1 MKEKRSENQKRV
13 ADKTK
18 HADKKAPVEEEAKV
32 KKTSKKAPVEEAE
45 VVEKAKKASKKPK
58 KEKKPTDKLADKSGL
73 TIFLQHIFGDA
84 QKRTL
89 RRLVK
94 RVEEINKLG
103 AKYSEMDDEELQA
116 QTEKLKSRLKK
127 IQKQDQAKLALAKV
141 KGAKNADKEDKK
153 AAKKAKKEDKKAK
166 IAEANRALD
175 KILPDAFALV
185 REASDRV
192 LKLRPFDVQLIG
204 GIVLH
209 EGNVAEMKTGEGKT
223 LVATLPA
230 YLNALTG
237 RGVHIVTVND
247 YLAQRDAGWM
257 GELYIFLG
265 LTVGVIINEASFT
278 YDPEYENEDHDDERL
293 RHLRP
298 CTRKEAYQCNVTYG
312 TNNEFGFD
320 YLRDNMVQD
329 AQYLRQRELN
339 FAIVDEVDS
348 ILIDEART
356 PLIISAPAADNPES
370 YYQFAK
376 VCAQLSDEDY
386 IVDEKRR
393 TVALTDKGVEKVQKI
408 LGVDTLYTTE
418 NTRIVYHLEQ
428 ALRAETLFK
437 RDKDYVVTN
446 SGEVMIVDEH
456 TGRLMHGRR
465 YNEGLHQAIEAK
477 EGVQVREESTTLATV
492 SFQNF
497 FRLYN
502 KLSGMTGTAFTEAEE
517 FQQIYA
523 LDVIQIPPN
532 KPIIRVDKDDLI
544 YRTEAA
550 KLKAIAA
557 EVKKYH
563 DRGQPV
569 LVGSDSI
576 ANNERIAAY
585 LEKEGIPFELLN
597 AKNNEREAAIIA
609 KAGEKGAVTLATN
622 MAGRGTDI
630 KLAPGVAELG
640 GLVVIGTARHDSRR
654 VDNQLRGRGGRQG
667 DPGTTQFFVS
677 CEDDLMRIFQGDRI
691 AMIMQRLGVDD
702 DMPIQNKTVSKTL
715 ENAQKRIEGFNFD
728 SRKNV
733 VQYDNVINRHR
744 KVVYTMRRKILDG
757 DNIRPEITRLY
768 KEEIAEL
775 VQFSSRVNKKFA
787 ENFKR
792 VFDLDDDLIDTIG
805 LMRKEKDRYKLALAA
820 VEEMYHDKEVE
831 FGEEVMRKAE
841 REIYLNVLDT
851 LWMQHLENM
860 QHLREGIHWR
870 SVGQRDPL
878 VEYRSES
885 QKLFDGLQRA
895 LREEVMHILLN
906 LKMQDMGVV
915 ADDKYETE
923 LTKMADSATNK
934 GVNEVSAGVKNM
946 DDEFTKDENGVSKP
960 AENSGVPKT
969 ATGKN
974 TNKNAKRNAA
984 RKSKKKARQNKKKG
998 RR

>member
-1 MKEKRSENQKRV
+1 MKEKRSEHQKKV
-13 ADKTK
+13 ETQKSK
-18 HADKKAPVEEEAKV
+18 KSVKAP
-32 KKTSKKAPVEEAE
+32 
-45 VVEKAKKASKKPK
+45 
-58 KEKKPTDKLADKSGL
+58 KEKKPTDKLADK
-73 TIFLQHIFGDA
+73 TATTKFLQHIFGDA
-84 QKRTL
+84 QKRNL
-89 RRLVK
+89 RRLRG
-94 RVEEINKLG
+94 RVAEINKLSD
-103 AKYSEMDDEELQA
+103 KYTSMSKKELQE
-116 QTEKLKSRLKK
+116 QTEVLKK
-127 IQKQDQAKLALAKV
+127 RLSKLQKQNQAKIAAAKV
-141 KGAKNADKEDKK
+141 KAGKKSDKK
-153 AAKKAKKEDKKAK
+153 SDKTTKKVDPKQVN
-166 IAEANRALD
+166 IANTNKALD
-175 KILPDAFALV
+175 QILPDAFALV
-185 REASDRV
+185 REASERI
-192 LKLRPFDVQLIG
+192 LKMRPFDVQLIG
-204 GIVLH
+204 GIALH

-223 LVATLPA
+223 LVATLPV

-237 RGVHIVTVND
+237 RGVHVVTVND

-257 GELYIFLG
+257 GELYNFLG
-265 LTVGVIINEASFT
+265 LSVGVIINEASFV
-278 YDPEYENEDHDDERL
+278 YDAEYENEDHDDPRFK
-293 RHLRP
+293 HLKP
-298 CTRKEAYQCNVTYG
+298 ATRKEAYLCDVTYG

-320 YLRDNMVQD
+320 YLRDNMVKD
-329 AQYLRQRELN
+329 PEYLRQRELN

-356 PLIISAPAADNPES
+356 PLIISAPAGDNPES

-376 VCAQLSDEDY
+376 VAAQLSDNDY
-386 IVDEKRR
+386 IIDEKRR
-393 TVALTDKGVEKVQKI
+393 TVALTDEGVDKVQKI
-408 LGVDTLYTTE
+408 LGVETLYSTA
-418 NTRIVYHLEQ
+418 NTRLVYHMEQ

-446 SGEVMIVDEH
+446 SGEVVIVDEH
-456 TGRLMHGRR
+456 TGRLMNGRR

-477 EGVQVREESTTLATV
+477 EGVQVRQESTTLATI

-532 KPIIRVDKDDLI
+532 KKIARVDKDDLI

-550 KLKAIAA
+550 KLKAVAA

-563 DRGQPV
+563 EKGQPV
-569 LVGSDSI
+569 LIGSDSI

-585 LEKEGIPFELLN
+585 LQKEGIPFELLN
-597 AKNNEREAAIIA
+597 AKNNEREAAIIE

-630 KLAPGVAELG
+630 KLGKGVKELG

-691 AMIMQRLGVDD
+691 ALLMQRLGIDD
-702 DMPIQNKTVSKTL
+702 DMPIRNKAVSKTL
-715 ENAQKRIEGFNFD
+715 EQAQKRIEGFNFD

-744 KVVYTMRRKILDG
+744 KVVYTMRRRILDG
-757 DNIRPEITRLY
+757 DNIRPEISRLY
-768 KEEIAEL
+768 KDEIAEL
-775 VQFSSRVNKKFA
+775 TQFSSRVNKDFVA
-787 ENFKR
+787 NFKK
-792 VFDLDDDLIDTIG
+792 VFDLDDDLLETIG

-820 VEEMYHDKEVE
+820 VEELYSDKELE
-831 FGEEVMRKAE
+831 FGEDTMRKIE
-841 REIYLNVLDT
+841 REVYLQVLDT

-878 VEYRSES
+878 VEYRAES

-895 LREEVMHILLN
+895 LREEVMKILLSVR
-906 LKMQDMGVV
+906 LQDVNELS
-915 ADDKYETE
+915 DDNYDTE
-923 LTKMADSATNK
+923 LTKMAESATEK
-934 GVNEVSAGVKNM
+934 GVNEVSAGAKNM
-946 DDEFTKDENGVSKP
+946 DDEFSKDENGLTKVETRTTVAS
-960 AENSGVPKT
+960 
-969 ATGKN
+969 GKN
-974 TNKNAKRNAA
+974 TNRNTKRNQA
-984 RKSKKKARQNKKKG
+984 RKDKKKARQNKKRG
-998 RR
+998 RK

>member
-1 MKEKRSENQKRV
+1 MKEKRSEHQKKV
-13 ADKTK
+13 ETQKSK
-18 HADKKAPVEEEAKV
+18 KSVKAP
-32 KKTSKKAPVEEAE
+32 
-45 VVEKAKKASKKPK
+45 
-58 KEKKPTDKLADKSGL
+58 KEKKPTDKLADK
-73 TIFLQHIFGDA
+73 TATTKFLQHIFGDA
-84 QKRTL
+84 QKRNL
-89 RRLVK
+89 RRLRG
-94 RVEEINKLG
+94 RVAEINKLSD
-103 AKYSEMDDEELQA
+103 KYASMSKNELQE
-116 QTEKLKSRLKK
+116 QTEVLKK
-127 IQKQDQAKLALAKV
+127 RLSKLQKQNQAKIAAAKV
-141 KGAKNADKEDKK
+141 KAGKKSDKK
-153 AAKKAKKEDKKAK
+153 SDKATKKVDPKQIN
-166 IAEANRALD
+166 IANTNKALD
-175 KILPDAFALV
+175 QILPDAFALV
-185 REASDRV
+185 REASERI
-192 LKLRPFDVQLIG
+192 LKMRPFDVQLIG

-223 LVATLPA
+223 LVATLPV

-237 RGVHIVTVND
+237 RGVHVVTVND

-257 GELYIFLG
+257 GELYNFLG
-265 LTVGVIINEASFT
+265 LSVGVIINEASFV
-278 YDPEYENEDHDDERL
+278 YDAEYENEDHDDPRL
-293 RHLRP
+293 KHLKP
-298 CTRKEAYQCNVTYG
+298 ATRKEAYLCDVTYG

-320 YLRDNMVQD
+320 YLRDNMVKD
-329 AQYLRQRELN
+329 PEYLRQRELN

-356 PLIISAPAADNPES
+356 PLIISAPAGDNPES

-376 VCAQLSDEDY
+376 VAAQLADNDY
-386 IVDEKRR
+386 IIDEKRR
-393 TVALTDKGVEKVQKI
+393 TVALTDEGVDKVQKI
-408 LGVDTLYTTE
+408 LGVETLYSTA
-418 NTRIVYHLEQ
+418 NTRLVYHMEQ

-446 SGEVMIVDEH
+446 SGEVVIVDEH
-456 TGRLMHGRR
+456 TGRLMNGRR

-477 EGVQVREESTTLATV
+477 EGVQVRQESTTLATI

-532 KPIIRVDKDDLI
+532 KKIVRVDKDDLI

-550 KLKAIAA
+550 KLKAVAA

-563 DRGQPV
+563 EKGQPV
-569 LVGSDSI
+569 LIGSDSI

-585 LEKEGIPFELLN
+585 LQKEGIPFELLN
-597 AKNNEREAAIIA
+597 AKNNEREAAIIE

-630 KLAPGVAELG
+630 KLGKGVKELG

-691 AMIMQRLGVDD
+691 ALLMQRLGIDD
-702 DMPIQNKTVSKTL
+702 DMPIRNKTVSKTL
-715 ENAQKRIEGFNFD
+715 EQAQKRIEGFNFD

-744 KVVYTMRRKILDG
+744 KVVYTMRRRILDG
-757 DNIRPEITRLY
+757 DNIRPEISRLY
-768 KEEIAEL
+768 KDEIAEL
-775 VQFSSRVNKKFA
+775 TQFSSRVNKDFVA
-787 ENFKR
+787 NFKK
-792 VFDLDDDLIDTIG
+792 VFDLDDDLLETIG

-820 VEEMYHDKEVE
+820 VEELYSDKELE
-831 FGEEVMRKAE
+831 FGEDTMRKIE
-841 REIYLNVLDT
+841 REVYLQVLDT

-878 VEYRSES
+878 VEYRAES

-895 LREEVMHILLN
+895 LREEVMKILLSVR
-906 LKMQDMGVV
+906 LQDVNELS
-915 ADDKYETE
+915 DDNYDTE
-923 LTKMADSATNK
+923 LTKMAESATEK
-934 GVNEVSAGVKNM
+934 GVNEVSAGTKNM
-946 DDEFTKDENGVSKP
+946 DDEFSKDENGLTKVETRTTIAS
-960 AENSGVPKT
+960 
-969 ATGKN
+969 GKN
-974 TNKNAKRNAA
+974 TNRNTKRNQA
-984 RKSKKKARQNKKKG
+984 RKDKKKARQNKKRG
-998 RR
+998 RK

>member
-1 MKEKRSENQKRV
+1 MKEKRSEHQKKV
-13 ADKTK
+13 ETQKSK
-18 HADKKAPVEEEAKV
+18 KSVKAP
-32 KKTSKKAPVEEAE
+32 
-45 VVEKAKKASKKPK
+45 
-58 KEKKPTDKLADKSGL
+58 KEKKPTDKLADK
-73 TIFLQHIFGDA
+73 TATTKFLQHIFGDA
-84 QKRTL
+84 QKRNL
-89 RRLVK
+89 RRLRG
-94 RVEEINKLG
+94 RVAEINKLSD
-103 AKYSEMDDEELQA
+103 KYASMSKKELQE
-116 QTEKLKSRLKK
+116 QTEVLKK
-127 IQKQDQAKLALAKV
+127 RLSKLQKQNQAKIAAAKV
-141 KGAKNADKEDKK
+141 KAGKKSDKK
-153 AAKKAKKEDKKAK
+153 SDKTTKKVDPKQVN
-166 IAEANRALD
+166 IANTNKALD
-175 KILPDAFALV
+175 QILPDAFALV
-185 REASDRV
+185 REASERI
-192 LKLRPFDVQLIG
+192 LKMRPFDVQLIG
-204 GIVLH
+204 GIALH

-223 LVATLPA
+223 LVATLPV

-237 RGVHIVTVND
+237 RGVHVVTVND

-257 GELYIFLG
+257 GELYNFLG
-265 LTVGVIINEASFT
+265 LSVGVIINEASFV
-278 YDPEYENEDHDDERL
+278 YDAEYENEDHDDPRL
-293 RHLRP
+293 KHLKP
-298 CTRKEAYQCNVTYG
+298 ATRKEAYLCDVTYG

-320 YLRDNMVQD
+320 YLRDNMVKD
-329 AQYLRQRELN
+329 PEYLRQRELN

-356 PLIISAPAADNPES
+356 PLIISAPAGDNPES

-376 VCAQLSDEDY
+376 VAAQLSDNDY
-386 IVDEKRR
+386 IIDEKRR
-393 TVALTDKGVEKVQKI
+393 TVALTDEGVDKVQKI
-408 LGVDTLYTTE
+408 LGVETLYSTA
-418 NTRIVYHLEQ
+418 NTRLVYHMEQ

-446 SGEVMIVDEH
+446 SGEVVIVDEH
-456 TGRLMHGRR
+456 TGRLMNGRR

-477 EGVQVREESTTLATV
+477 EGVQVRQESTTLATI

-532 KPIIRVDKDDLI
+532 KKIARVDKDDLI

-550 KLKAIAA
+550 KLKAVAA

-563 DRGQPV
+563 EKGQPV
-569 LVGSDSI
+569 LIGSDSI

-585 LEKEGIPFELLN
+585 LQKEGIPFELLN
-597 AKNNEREAAIIA
+597 AKNNEREAAIIE

-630 KLAPGVAELG
+630 KLGKGVKELG

-691 AMIMQRLGVDD
+691 ALLMQRLGIDD
-702 DMPIQNKTVSKTL
+702 DMPIRNKAVSKTL
-715 ENAQKRIEGFNFD
+715 EQAQKRIEGFNFD

-744 KVVYTMRRKILDG
+744 KVVYTMRRRILDG
-757 DNIRPEITRLY
+757 DNIRPEISRLY
-768 KEEIAEL
+768 KDEIAEL
-775 VQFSSRVNKKFA
+775 TQFSSRVNKDFVA
-787 ENFKR
+787 NFKK
-792 VFDLDDDLIDTIG
+792 VFDLDDDLLETIG

-820 VEEMYHDKEVE
+820 VEELYSDKELE
-831 FGEEVMRKAE
+831 FGEDTMRKIE
-841 REIYLNVLDT
+841 REVYLQVLDT

-878 VEYRSES
+878 VEYRAES

-895 LREEVMHILLN
+895 LREEVMKILLSVR
-906 LKMQDMGVV
+906 LQDVNELS
-915 ADDKYETE
+915 DDNYDTE
-923 LTKMADSATNK
+923 LTKMAESATEK
-934 GVNEVSAGVKNM
+934 GVNEVSAGTKNM
-946 DDEFTKDENGVSKP
+946 DDEFSKDENGLTKVETRTTIAS
-960 AENSGVPKT
+960 
-969 ATGKN
+969 GKN
-974 TNKNAKRNAA
+974 TNRNTKRNQA
-984 RKSKKKARQNKKKG
+984 RKDKKKARQNKKRG
-998 RR
+998 RK